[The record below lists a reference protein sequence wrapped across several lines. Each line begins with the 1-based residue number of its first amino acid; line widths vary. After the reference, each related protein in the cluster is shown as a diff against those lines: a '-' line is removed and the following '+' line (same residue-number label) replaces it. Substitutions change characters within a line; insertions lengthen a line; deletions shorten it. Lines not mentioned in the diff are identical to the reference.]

1 MRFGT
6 DSVSRDEV
14 RDALELCLVL
24 GTGLVVHM
32 AKVRKQQFV
41 ALQLR
46 HDVEQDTFSVCF
58 VVGVDVD
65 IEPVTSRTHFLTVV
79 AQRVDYLLP
88 RDDPAKAN
96 RRLRGLAICDPGG
109 LLYRSGNQ
117 VVKVLV
123 ERLMKARWSE
133 VEILSELERGEE
145 EE

>member
-1 MRFGT
+1 MPSPWYGAGCTSWPNSASSSSLPCSSITTSKRIL
-6 DSVSRDEV
+6 S
-14 RDALELCLVL
+14 A
-24 GTGLVVHM
+24 
-32 AKVRKQQFV
+32 
-41 ALQLR
+41 
-46 HDVEQDTFSVCF
+46 EQ
-58 VVGVDVD
+58 
-65 IEPVTSRTHFLTVV
+65 VTSRTHFLTVV

-96 RRLRGLAICDPGG
+96 RRLRGLSLCDPGG